1 MKLKFIEPD
10 VIMGAVLALIILGVG
25 VFASFTVY
33 ANIPSTVP
41 QCNTARD
48 GNGTLYDAT
57 YLETNATLRWIP
69 TPNALNNTGVCVL
82 YAEGSAGTS
91 GGFDAMYILQ
101 NAGSCNGTFMAN
113 STYRV
118 PAGIYHTRNN
128 TLYLHYTT
136 TGAVTSALSNSTYTA
151 IINVSTTSTTVFNII
166 GVVLILA
173 AIMMI
178 VTLIYSYIR
187 PRM

>member
-1 MKLKFIEPD
+1 
-10 VIMGAVLALIILGVG
+10 MGAVLALLILGIG
-25 VFASFTVY
+25 VFASFTVF
-33 ANIPSTVP
+33 ANIPTTPP

-57 YLETNATLRWIP
+57 YLELNATIRWIS
-69 TPNALNNTGVCVL
+69 TPGFLNNTGVCVL

-91 GGFDAMYILQ
+91 GGFDNMYVLQ
-101 NAGSCNGTFMAN
+101 AAGSCNGTFISSN

-118 PAGIYHTRNN
+118 PAGLYHTRNN

-136 TGAVTSALSNSTYTA
+136 TAAVTGTLSNSTYTA
-151 IINVSTTSTTVFNII
+151 VINVTSTSTQVFNII

-173 AIMMI
+173 AIMAI
-178 VTLIYSYIR
+178 VGLIYSYIR
-187 PRM
+187 PRL

>member
-1 MKLKFIEPD
+1 MRLRFIDPD
-10 VIMGAVLALIILGVG
+10 QIMGAILALIILGVG
-25 VFASFTVY
+25 VFASFTVFSSV
-33 ANIPSTVP
+33 PTTVP
-41 QCNTARD
+41 QDNTVRD
-48 GNGTLYDAT
+48 GNGTLNDAT
-57 YLETNATLRWIP
+57 YLETNATLRWIS

-82 YAEGSAGTS
+82 YAEGSAGNS
-91 GGFDAMYILQ
+91 GGFDAMYVLQ
-101 NAGSCNGTFMAN
+101 NVGACNGTFMAN

-136 TGAVTSALSNSTYTA
+136 TGAVTSALSNATYTA
-151 IINVSTTSTTVFNII
+151 IINVTATSTQVFNII

-173 AIMMI
+173 AIMAI
-178 VTLIYSYIR
+178 VALMYSYIR